1 MQGPLHWEAEEGDM
15 YVSQGKG
22 GKGGAGCN
30 AQAAGGWAQNPSACF
45 VWGLPIIC
53 LALLCVT

>member
-22 GKGGAGCN
+22 GEGDTESL
-30 AQAAGGWAQNPSACF
+30 SAF